1 MSVDSFFPG
10 PPDTR
15 MKENPGGADA
25 LGIRYEGP
33 VLSGR
38 MGVRQALRKQ
48 ATELCGP
55 RESILPPLA
64 SGVKFA
70 PASPLPQPPNS
81 ADRLVSVDP
90 VMAGQRSEFG
100 RPPSTTY
107 VHPEQY
113 DAVLRSH
120 LRMEPAPD
128 PYEADRRREARWQAI
143 RHQHVVK

>member
-15 MKENPGGADA
+15 MKENPGATDA

-33 VLSGR
+33 VLSGK
-38 MGVRQALRKQ
+38 MGVRQAFRKQ
-48 ATELCGP
+48 AAELCGP

-70 PASPLPQPPNS
+70 PASLLPQPPNA

-90 VMAGQRSEFG
+90 LRAGLRADVG
-100 RPPSTTY
+100 PPPSTTY

-128 PYEADRRREARWQAI
+128 PYEVQRRRDAYWQSL
-143 RHQHVVK
+143 RKTEGGL